1 MIFKDRMEAAD
12 RLAEALSPYRG
23 QSPLI
28 LAIPRGA
35 VPMADRIAKELDGEL
50 DVVLVRK
57 LGAPGQ
63 PELAV
68 GAVDESGEVYLHPYA
83 QALHIPAT
91 YLEEEKLEQLHTL
104 RQRRRLYTP
113 ERPPLDPKDRVV
125 IVVDD
130 GIATGSTMIAAL
142 KAIKEKGP
150 KKLIA
155 AVSVAPA
162 DSAKGLG
169 KTADEVLCLATPEP
183 FYAVGQFFED
193 FSQVDDKEVIALL
206 NPDLSSRGG
215 EADVVTSG
223 KQLVL

>member
-1 MIFKDRMEAAD
+1 MIFKDRMEAGT
-12 RLAEALSPYRG
+12 RLAEALGAYRG
-23 QSPLI
+23 QNPLV

-35 VPMADRIAKELDGEL
+35 VPMAYRIAKELEGEL
-50 DVVLVRK
+50 DVVLVHK

-83 QALHIPAT
+83 KELRIPDT
-91 YLEEEKLEQLHTL
+91 YIEEEKLEQLHTL

-113 ERPPLDPKDRVV
+113 GRPSLDPKDRVV

-142 KAIKEKGP
+142 KAIKGKGP
-150 KKLIA
+150 QKLIA
-155 AVSVAPA
+155 AVGVAPPE
-162 DSAKGLG
+162 SVKRLEE
-169 KTADEVLCLATPEP
+169 TADEVVCIATPEP
-183 FYAVGQFFED
+183 FYAVGQFFGD

-206 NPDLSSRGG
+206 NPKERKS
-215 EADVVTSG
+215 A
-223 KQLVL
+223 